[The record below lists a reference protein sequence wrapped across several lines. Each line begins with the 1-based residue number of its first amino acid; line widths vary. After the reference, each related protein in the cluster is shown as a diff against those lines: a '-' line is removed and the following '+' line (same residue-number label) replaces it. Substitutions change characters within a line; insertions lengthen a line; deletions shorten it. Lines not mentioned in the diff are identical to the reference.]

1 MTRFRT
7 LEQRSPSPKTKLKI
21 KLTQRECDQLLRSA
35 NVQPNGYVK
44 YEEFV
49 KMITMPLPEY

>member
-1 MTRFRT
+1 MIWLGVMYQSDIRNN
-7 LEQRSPSPKTKLKI
+7 LIKI